1 MVRYVIKRLI
11 YAFIT
16 IWLLCSATFFMMRML
31 PGDPFIGEKKMRPQV
46 LENLKR
52 KYGLDKPLS
61 EQYTMY
67 VKNLVKGDLGTS
79 IHYNRPVANII
90 SQAFPNSF
98 SLGMRALFFA
108 VTMGIFLGCIAAVR
122 RGTKWDT
129 SSMIISVIGVSI
141 PGFIL
146 GALLQYF
153 LALKLNELLN
163 IKLLPTQGWDTA
175 ASKILPSIALS
186 VGTLAVVAR
195 FMRTSMLD
203 VLTSDYIKT
212 AKSKG
217 LTEKQIIWKHALRNA
232 ILPVV
237 TVLGPIAAALLTG
250 TFVIENIFNI
260 PGVGRFFVQS
270 INIQDY
276 TMIAGTTFFYGAFLV
291 VATLIVDLIY
301 GFIDPRIRISGG
313 QD

>member
-1 MVRYVIKRLI
+1 
-11 YAFIT
+11 
-16 IWLLCSATFFMMRML
+16 MMRML